1 MNTFLSILKKIP
13 LWGWIAIAIAIL
25 FLANYASSRA
35 LNRSLFNMALDQIRE
50 DKTAIVEGLKQDQ
63 KEKAQAIS
71 ELKSQ
76 VKDVQ
81 QKRVV
86 AEAESK
92 RLARLVNEKD
102 NEIIRLKAE
111 RDAIVI
117 PADINALA
125 DEFRKRGYRPRVVF
139 PSP

>member
-25 FLANYASSRA
+25 FLANYASSRV
-35 LNRSLFNMALDQIRE
+35 LNRSLFNLALDQLRE
-50 DKTAIVEGLKQDQ
+50 DKTAIVEKLKQDQ
-63 KEKAQAIS
+63 VEKARAITDLES
-71 ELKSQ
+71 K

-81 QKRVV
+81 RKRAA

-102 NEIIRLKAE
+102 TEIGRLKDE
-111 RDAIVI
+111 RDRIVI
-117 PADINALA
+117 PTDPNALA